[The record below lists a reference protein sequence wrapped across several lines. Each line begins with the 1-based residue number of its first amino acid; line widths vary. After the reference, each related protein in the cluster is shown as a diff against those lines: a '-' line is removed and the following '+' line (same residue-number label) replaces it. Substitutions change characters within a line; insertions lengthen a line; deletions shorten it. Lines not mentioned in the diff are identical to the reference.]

1 MHTRHGA
8 ASRAAS
14 ARAGERADL
23 PQVFKCGQEDSR
35 KSAAWLV
42 REHLAGAAD
51 RDCDHWHDDAGIMN
65 HHIGI
70 TWQLEQSLNA
80 IDSGVAAHY
89 WDYTIDAKDYSKND
103 WWESPVFDAE
113 WFGSPVTNNSDHIV
127 STGRWAYT
135 SVKTHA
141 RGWSNITNPYGLL
154 RSPWNTNPTP
164 FLMRSRATYDH
175 VSDGYDT
182 FPTCSKF
189 QTYAEETTLAS
200 MLFGLNGE
208 LHGPVHIMIGGH
220 WSFDRFRWGDLS
232 KGLEA
237 SDMFLLLSKFFWRQ
251 GYVHC
256 PTYCSDDTPAED
268 CACSC
273 PNHSKS
279 WVVIEKVPEQ
289 A

>member
-1 MHTRHGA
+1 M
-8 ASRAAS
+8 
-14 ARAGERADL
+14 
-23 PQVFKCGQEDSR
+23 P
-35 KSAAWLV
+35 
-42 REHLAGAAD
+42 
-51 RDCDHWHDDAGIMN
+51 
-65 HHIGI
+65 
-70 TWQLEQSLNA
+70 
-80 IDSGVAAHY
+80 
-89 WDYTIDAKDYSKND
+89 
-103 WWESPVFDAE
+103 
-113 WFGSPVTNNSDHIV
+113 
-127 STGRWAYT
+127 
-135 SVKTHA
+135 
-141 RGWSNITNPYGLL
+141 PYGLL